1 MNSIQ
6 AQNSILDMLKDGVA
20 DLFGVKSNNYGNMNG
35 GAPAMEA
42 LEDVF
47 KGGSLERSL
56 ETPILQ
62 KQSLIFED
70 LDLKMKGGNLDETL
84 DETTEHTSEPEPE
97 PEPEPVKDNENKVYI
112 EVDDFEPIDMDG
124 KEEIPKDDEGDPIE
138 PMNSS
143 EESLNGFS
151 NESDLYMAG
160 GSESYNNSVTL
171 IPKYPFILKSYCS
184 FK

>member
-47 KGGSLERSL
+47 KGGSLETSL

-84 DETTEHTSEPEPE
+84 DETTEHTSEPEPK
-97 PEPEPVKDNENKVYI
+97 PVKDNENKVYI

-143 EESLNGFS
+143 EESLNEFS

-160 GSESYNNSVTL
+160 G
-171 IPKYPFILKSYCS
+171 
-184 FK
+184 

>member
-20 DLFGVKSNNYGNMNG
+20 DLFGVKSNSYGNMNG

-47 KGGSLERSL
+47 KGGSLETSL

-70 LDLKMKGGNLDETL
+70 LDLKMKGGNLDETSL
-84 DETTEHTSEPEPE
+84 SEPEPE
-97 PEPEPVKDNENKVYI
+97 QEPKPEPVKDNENKVYI

-143 EESLNGFS
+143 EESLNEFS

>member
-47 KGGSLERSL
+47 KGGSLETSL

-70 LDLKMKGGNLDETL
+70 LDLKMKGGNLDETP
-84 DETTEHTSEPEPE
+84 EHASEQE

-143 EESLNGFS
+143 EESLNEFS

>member
-6 AQNSILDMLKDGVA
+6 AQNSILDMLKDGIA
-20 DLFGVKSNNYGNMNG
+20 DLFAVKDNSYGNMQG
-35 GAPAMEA
+35 GAPAMDA

-47 KGGSLERSL
+47 KGGSLEV
-56 ETPILQ
+56 PIVQ

-70 LDLKMKGGNLDETL
+70 LDLKMKGGNLDEKE
-84 DETTEHTSEPEPE
+84 DSENKSSEHVSEINPESLE
-97 PEPEPVKDNENKVYI
+97 SINENKVYI
-112 EVDDFEPIDMDG
+112 EVDEFEPIDMDG
-124 KEEIPKDDEGDPIE
+124 KEEVPKDDEGDPIE

-143 EESLNGFS
+143 EDSL

-160 GSESYNNSVTL
+160 GSESYNNSVAL
-171 IPKYPFILKSYCS
+171 IPKYPFVLKSYCS

>member
-20 DLFGVKSNNYGNMNG
+20 DLFGVKSNNYGSMNG

-47 KGGSLERSL
+47 KGGSL

-84 DETTEHTSEPEPE
+84 DETPEHAS
-97 PEPEPVKDNENKVYI
+97 EPEPVKDNENKVYI

-143 EESLNGFS
+143 EESLNEFS

>member
-20 DLFGVKSNNYGNMNG
+20 DLFGVKSNNYGSMNG

-47 KGGSLERSL
+47 KGGSLETSL
-56 ETPILQ
+56 EAPILQ

-84 DETTEHTSEPEPE
+84 DETPEHASEPEPD
-97 PEPEPVKDNENKVYI
+97 PEPIKDNENKVYI

-143 EESLNGFS
+143 EESLNEFS

>member
-47 KGGSLERSL
+47 KGGSLETSL

-70 LDLKMKGGNLDETL
+70 LDLKMKGGNLDETSL
-84 DETTEHTSEPEPE
+84 SEPE

-143 EESLNGFS
+143 EESSNEFS

>member
-47 KGGSLERSL
+47 KGGSLETSL

-70 LDLKMKGGNLDETL
+70 LDLKMKGGNLDETS
-84 DETTEHTSEPEPE
+84 EHVSEPEPE
-97 PEPEPVKDNENKVYI
+97 PIKDNENKVYI
-112 EVDDFEPIDMDG
+112 EVNDFEPIDMDG

-143 EESLNGFS
+143 EESLNEFS